1 MRGFFMHPLNTRLA
15 LIGGRGKVSQETE
28 TRRGLTHWVFF
39 DVRARSSGA
48 DIFVVVRGFSLVF
61 AISYLFLSLVLSGV
75 FFLGVFGS
83 RIFRLITRV
92 PRCVLVVMCASREIL
107 IRHRDGPATARS
119 VGSIP
124 MCMQSR
130 WRSGTDG
137 HRDEF
142 WRSST

>member
-75 FFLGVFGS
+75 FSWVCSGHVFSGSSLVCPGVS
-83 RIFRLITRV
+83 
-92 PRCVLVVMCASREIL
+92 
-107 IRHRDGPATARS
+107 
-119 VGSIP
+119 
-124 MCMQSR
+124 
-130 WRSGTDG
+130 W
-137 HRDEF
+137 
-142 WRSST
+142 